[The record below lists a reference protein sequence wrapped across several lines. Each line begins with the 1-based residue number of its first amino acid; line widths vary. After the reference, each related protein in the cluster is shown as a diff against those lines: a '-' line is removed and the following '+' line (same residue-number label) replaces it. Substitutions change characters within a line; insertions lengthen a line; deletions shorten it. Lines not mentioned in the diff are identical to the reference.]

1 MGGIFVSD
9 IIYSRERC
17 CFKVAKKRRKVKMSA
32 GFASSLFGKKSASTV
47 DEGIDGRRLLIIE
60 YVRGSDLLGVNKK
73 TWKSDPYF
81 EAVLLK
87 KLSLGKCCSLE

>member
-1 MGGIFVSD
+1 
-9 IIYSRERC
+9 
-17 CFKVAKKRRKVKMSA
+17 MSA

-47 DEGIDGRRLLIIE
+47 DDGRRLLIIE
-60 YVRGSDLLGVNKK
+60 YVGGSDLLGVNKK